1 MARTAIAQTYLEPE
15 IFVKMEAACLDNKES
30 ISRYIRRLVIKD
42 MIDQQRMTSDD
53 VMTVVG
59 LGALVH
65 GPYSHHAD
73 LRHLRHRAM
82 L

>member
-59 LGALVH
+59 LGA
-65 GPYSHHAD
+65 
-73 LRHLRHRAM
+73 
-82 L
+82 